1 MALAEIAVRVLGL
14 SIGARTESLS
24 PYGPRY
30 LPNSPFVLA
39 EEGNVVRGRI
49 NNVGF
54 RDRPFV
60 FDLPDSVRRIGFFGD
75 SYVEARQVEADS
87 TFVNVFEDR
96 ANASGWRVDA
106 AAFGII
112 GSGADQE
119 LFRFLQAR
127 REARFDEVVYVFC
140 RNDFLDGFIEKDKPA
155 SWPFL
160 KRDSLGAYSFSG
172 EYQEDR
178 VHRGKA
184 AIKELL
190 ADLHF
195 PGFLAY
201 RLSVYKTARQVRA
214 GWLPITG
221 DAAVMTLF
229 QLGDGAPAEHQAAL
243 EHWKEVVRFW
253 KRACDADG
261 MAFRILYIPWPEE
274 VDDSLHAASG
284 RDSLPR
290 WGVSSWVGAF
300 CASEGIP
307 FHDPSQHFRA
317 ITGGRGKSLYW
328 VHLNYEG
335 HRALGDFFLRDRRAQ
350 VGPPGPGGPPEP
362 AAAPERSLDGSAPGR
377 G

>member
-1 MALAEIAVRVLGL
+1 VRALGIP
-14 SIGARTESLS
+14 IGARTESIS

-30 LPNSPFVLA
+30 LPNSPFVLR
-39 EEGNVVRGRI
+39 EEGNLVRGRI

-54 RDRPFV
+54 RDRPLL
-60 FDLPDSVRRIGFFGD
+60 FDLPGGVRRIGFFGD
-75 SYVEARQVEADS
+75 SYVEARQVEVDS

-96 ANASGWRVDA
+96 ANASGWPVDA

-119 LFRFLQAR
+119 LFRFLHAR
-127 REARFDEVVYVFC
+127 QEARFDEIVYVFC

-160 KRDSLGAYSFSG
+160 KRDSLGAHYFSG
-172 EYQEDR
+172 AYQEGAAD
-178 VHRGKA
+178 RGKA
-184 AIKELL
+184 AIKSLL
-190 ADLHF
+190 ADLYL

-201 RLSVYKTARQVRA
+201 RLSVHKTARQVRA
-214 GWLPITG
+214 GWLPMTG

-229 QLGDGAPAEHQAAL
+229 QLGDAAPAEHLAAL
-243 EHWKEVVRFW
+243 EHWKEVVRLW
-253 KRACDADG
+253 KRSCDADG
-261 MAFRILYIPWPEE
+261 MEFRILYIPWPEE

-290 WGVSSWVGAF
+290 WGVSSWVGGF
-300 CASEGIP
+300 CASEGIR
-307 FHDPSQHFRA
+307 FHDPTPHFRA

-335 HRALGDFFLRDRRAQ
+335 HRALAKFFLEERRAE
-350 VGPPGPGGPPEP
+350 GWPAGPGSPPEST
-362 AAAPERSLDGSAPGR
+362 ATPERSLDGSAR
-377 G
+377 GEG